1 MKKQQ
6 KEKVDVAILR
16 KMLLAD
22 CMAAAELIQNGG
34 FKNSVLPVTP
44 KQLMQRHRKY
54 WVGIH
59 KGKLVATCGYRVYPG
74 GLVEIRSLVVREN
87 YRENGI
93 GYTLAD
99 LCLEEIRKKKY
110 QSVLVLTRTPAM
122 FRAKG
127 FADADIHHFP
137 QKIQQDCKFCPH
149 GFDGPDDPRC
159 NETALFLKL

>member
-1 MKKQQ
+1 MKNPKI
-6 KEKVDVAILR
+6 KVEAVVLR

-22 CMAAAELIQNGG
+22 CIAAAEIIQNGG

-54 WVGIH
+54 WVGTH
-59 KGKLVATCGYRVYPG
+59 KDKPVASCGYKVYPG
-74 GLVEIRSLVVREN
+74 GLVEIRSLVILEE
-87 YRENGI
+87 YRKNGI
-93 GYTLAD
+93 GYTLVD
-99 LCLEEIRKKKY
+99 LCLEEIYKKGY
-110 QSVLVLTRTPAM
+110 RSVIVLTRTPAM

-127 FADADIHHFP
+127 FVDVDIHHFP
-137 QKIQQDCKFCPH
+137 QKLQRDCKFCLH

>member
-1 MKKQQ
+1 MKNSKI
-6 KEKVDVAILR
+6 KVGTVVLR

-22 CMAAAELIQNGG
+22 CIASAELIQNGG

-54 WVGIH
+54 WVCTH
-59 KGKLVATCGYRVYPG
+59 KGKLVATCGYKVYPG
-74 GLVEIRSLVVREN
+74 GLVEIRSLVVLEN
-87 YRENGI
+87 YRKNGI
-93 GYTLAD
+93 GYALVD
-99 LCLEEIRKKKY
+99 LCLEEIRKKGY
-110 QSVLVLTRTPAM
+110 RSILVLTRTPDM

-127 FADADIHHFP
+127 FVDADIEHFP

-159 NETALFLKL
+159 NEIALFLKL